1 MSFTAEDLKS
11 FAVAL
16 APYLARELA
25 AQEVPQTG
33 TITSTQAMRL
43 LGYKDREAFW
53 VAVRRLRIPYQR
65 VGARKAI
72 FEAGDVHR
80 AKEARQVIAS
90 RKVAA

>member
-53 VAVRRLRIPYQR
+53 VAVRRLRIPYER
-65 VGARKAI
+65 VGPRKAI
-72 FEAGDVHR
+72 FEATDVHR
-80 AKEARQVIAS
+80 AKEARQIIK